1 MTPGIERDEDG
12 REKNRGRFRP
22 LLEIEDLHVHYKARG
37 KVVYALNGLNL
48 KVERGEKLGLVG
60 ETGAG
65 KTTMAL
71 SILRLLP
78 EKSARSCPAG

>member
-1 MTPGIERDEDG
+1 MEEKKIEG
-12 REKNRGRFRP
+12 ASAP

-60 ETGAG
+60 ETGD
-65 KTTMAL
+65 
-71 SILRLLP
+71 
-78 EKSARSCPAG
+78 